1 VHELFVLFM
10 ILLASS
16 VAAAVALGRRGEPWR
31 VWAALGLGMGPL
43 VLAYAVNHRRRSADL
58 TRRPSTDADPLR

>member
-1 VHELFVLFM
+1 MHQLYILFM
-10 ILLASS
+10 ILTTCS

-43 VLAYAVNHRRRSADL
+43 VLAYAVNHRRRTADL
-58 TRRPSTDADPLR
+58 ARRQPADADTPS